1 MAIKVQAPTSTY
13 NAIFDFIFLNITSFF
28 SSKSTIFKDT
38 SITNIAFNFVLT
50 LGAIEDDR
58 RNGGQGIYAAFV
70 YTRVPCSY

>member
-38 SITNIAFNFVLT
+38 SITNLAFNFVLT
-50 LGAIEDDR
+50 LGAIEDDSLFCKLTFYMSTVSFSPR
-58 RNGGQGIYAAFV
+58 L
-70 YTRVPCSY
+70 